1 MRISTLLPVLI
12 LVTSCTAGL
21 NDYMSRSGSDPTIVA
36 PRVSSFTEANT
47 VIIQWD
53 EDECADEYALYRA
66 LDSDRNYSLIY
77 QGTDLSFRDESVLA
91 ETRYL
96 YVLYKIRGNSEF
108 GPSPSVM
115 GVGSSTIQD
124 AYEPND
130 SYEDATLF
138 TYDLYANVYGY
149 KSIGFDHTI
158 IDRDYYCVTVKPHM
172 TASYTVGITSAP
184 SGDNTDLKLQRR
196 YYDSEDITNYDEIA
210 FDNPTSDT
218 VTFYFAIYLDEN
230 AIASDITNGGGS
242 FLGYELEYI
251 GEVPSGTG
259 D

>member
-1 MRISTLLPVLI
+1 MKNSYLIPVLF
-12 LVTSCTAGL
+12 LFMSCTAGL
-21 NDYMSRSGSDPTIVA
+21 NDYMGRSASDPEIIA
-36 PRVSSFTEANT
+36 PRIASFIETNAVLVEWN
-47 VIIQWD
+47 
-53 EDECADEYALYRA
+53 EDDCADEYALYRA
-66 LDSDRNYSLIY
+66 LDSDRNFSLLY
-77 QGTDLSFRDESVLA
+77 QGTELSFRDDSVLA

-96 YVLYKIRGNSEF
+96 YTLSKIRGNTEF

-124 AYEPND
+124 VYEPND

-149 KSIGFDHTI
+149 KSIGFDHSI

-172 TASYTVGITSAP
+172 TASYTVGISSAS
-184 SGDNTDLKLQRR
+184 SGDGTDLKLQRR

-210 FDNPTSDT
+210 FDNPSSNT
-218 VTFYFAIYLDEN
+218 VSFYFAIYPDEN
-230 AIASDITNGGGS
+230 AVASDVDSGGGR
-242 FLGYELEYI
+242 FIGYELKYI